1 MMNSTTPQFHTILNQ
16 EVEYMNGLLIPV
28 LYLNTVDGI
37 KRMESLVNYSIANSD
52 KSISWHRT
60 RVRAIGLFYD
70 FCQCECNISILKGSA
85 PHRTIF
91 RSFSNSLLM
100 GTIDI
105 KSGLDSTKLY
115 WPPSS
120 IAVTKRVCSAITD
133 FISYL
138 NDEGIS
144 NSTFL
149 KTESLTTLNNEP
161 ASLKFLIQAIIIKK
175 LSFLGHLSSA
185 SKLAKKLQDQKHLEI
200 IKHSSSTVTTWS
212 AESAKRFPT
221 DLIGPLFKYGFI
233 LDDKSEIPHEREDIT
248 AKMITLLLFFS
259 GTRNSEPLHL
269 WFNDVTPDYSGSG
282 LCQVHLRHPS
292 DAKTFIIGE
301 DKLRSQ
307 YLAERGLMPRTK
319 GPSKSYKVGWKNLLT
334 DKSLTAPVFF
344 LHSNAQFL
352 FNQMYIYYLTVF
364 RPNLIEVNRN
374 LGRPEHPFLFVSNGV
389 NRATGESYIGSPYS
403 LSAYKK
409 AFTRALDR
417 VENILDIVIP
427 RGLEYGTVPHGGRHF
442 FAGSLADMGI
452 QPKIIQKCLRQ
463 RSVLSQGAYTAP
475 TFQRIQDSLNQ
486 AKQSMDNTM
495 PALLDNVGITL

>member
-1 MMNSTTPQFHTILNQ
+1 MNSTTPQFHTILNQ
-16 EVEYMNGLLIPV
+16 EVEYMIGLIIPV
-28 LYLNTVDGI
+28 LYLNTSDGI

-70 FCQCECNISILKGSA
+70 FCQCELNIPIFKGSD

-91 RSFSNSLLM
+91 RSFANSLLM

-120 IAVTKRVCSAITD
+120 MAVTKRVCSAITD
-133 FISYL
+133 FISFL

-149 KTESLTTLNNEP
+149 KSRILIKPNNEP
-161 ASLKFLIQAIIIKK
+161 ASLKFLFQAIIIKK
-175 LSFLGHLSSA
+175 LSFLGHLSNTTNQ
-185 SKLAKKLQDQKHLEI
+185 AKKLRDQKQLEI
-200 IKHSSSTVTTWS
+200 ISHRSSTTTKWC
-212 AESAKRFPT
+212 AESAKRFPI
-221 DLIGPLFKYGFI
+221 DLIGPFFKYGFI
-233 LDDKSEIPHEREDIT
+233 LDDKSEILHEREDIT

-259 GTRNSEPLHL
+259 GMRNSEPLHL
-269 WFNDVTPDYSGSG
+269 WFNDVIPDYSGGG

-319 GPSKSYKVGWKNLLT
+319 GPSKSYRVGWKNLLT

-352 FNQMYIYYLTVF
+352 FNQMYIYYLTRF

-374 LGRPEHPFLFVSNGV
+374 QGRPDHPFLFVSNGID
-389 NRATGESYIGSPYS
+389 RATGESYVGSPYS

-409 AFTRALDR
+409 AFSRALDR
-417 VENILDIVIP
+417 LENVSDIVIP

-475 TFQRIQDSLNQ
+475 TFHRIQDCLNQ
-486 AKQSMDNTM
+486 ARLSMDSTM
-495 PALLDNVGITL
+495 PRLLDTLGIK